1 MSKVSK
7 KKAKETQPA
16 RATKKVAKKAA
27 KKVTKKVTKKAQPAA
42 RKSPPP
48 RATSKVAAKPA
59 VAAVAAPP
67 TALPTALRMRPVIG
81 HDNRAW
87 WDRINEGQL
96 PIQRCKQC
104 GTLRHP
110 PRPMCWKC
118 QSLEWELVAASG
130 KGTVYSYVVV
140 YRPEIPGY
148 TYPLVV
154 AVVELA
160 EGTRIVSNLVGI
172 DPKDVKIGMPV
183 KVSIEAVDDELK
195 LPLFRPAR

>member
-7 KKAKETQPA
+7 KKARKTQPA

-27 KKVTKKVTKKAQPAA
+27 KKAAKKVTRKAQPAA

-48 RATSKVAAKPA
+48 RATSKVAEKAAAKPA

-67 TALPTALRMRPVIG
+67 KALRMRPVIG

-96 PIQRCKQC
+96 PIQRCKKC

-140 YRPEIPGY
+140 HRPEIPGY

-154 AVVELA
+154 AVVELE

-172 DPKDVKIGMPV
+172 DPQNVEIGMPV
-183 KVSIEAVDDELK
+183 KVSIEAVDDALK

>member
-7 KKAKETQPA
+7 KKARKTQPA

-27 KKVTKKVTKKAQPAA
+27 KKVTKKAQPAA

-48 RATSKVAAKPA
+48 RATSKVAEKAAAKPA

-96 PIQRCKQC
+96 PIQRCKKC

-140 YRPEIPGY
+140 HRPEIPGY

-154 AVVELA
+154 AVVELE

-172 DPKDVKIGMPV
+172 DPKNVEIGMPV

>member
-7 KKAKETQPA
+7 KKTRKTQPV

-27 KKVTKKVTKKAQPAA
+27 KKARPAT

-48 RATSKVAAKPA
+48 GATSKVAEKAAAKPA
-59 VAAVAAPP
+59 VAAVATP
-67 TALPTALRMRPVIG
+67 LRMRPVIG

-96 PIQRCKQC
+96 TIQRCKQC

-130 KGTVYSYVVV
+130 KGSVYSYVVV
-140 YRPEIPGY
+140 HRPEIPGY

-154 AVVELA
+154 AVVELE

-172 DPKDVKIGMPV
+172 DPQNVKIGMPV

-195 LPLFRPAR
+195 LPLFRPAS

>member
-7 KKAKETQPA
+7 KKTRKTQPV

-27 KKVTKKVTKKAQPAA
+27 KKARPAT

-48 RATSKVAAKPA
+48 GATSKVAEKAAAKPA
-59 VAAVAAPP
+59 VAAVATP
-67 TALPTALRMRPVIG
+67 PTALRMRPVIG

-96 PIQRCKQC
+96 TIQRCKQC

-140 YRPEIPGY
+140 HRPEIPGY

-154 AVVELA
+154 AVVELE

-172 DPKDVKIGMPV
+172 DPQNVKIGMPV

-195 LPLFRPAR
+195 LPLFRPAS

>member
-7 KKAKETQPA
+7 KKTKTT
-16 RATKKVAKKAA
+16 TKK
-27 KKVTKKVTKKAQPAA
+27 TTKKAQPAR
-42 RKSPPP
+42 RKVSPP
-48 RATSKVAAKPA
+48 RGTSKVAKKDTKKTGTA
-59 VAAVAAPP
+59 VATPPAAQ
-67 TALPTALRMRPVIG
+67 RMRPVIG
-81 HDNRAW
+81 HDNRVW
-87 WDRINEGQL
+87 WDRINAGEL

-118 QSLEWELVAASG
+118 QSLDWENVAASG

-140 YRPEIPGY
+140 HRPEIPGY

-154 AVVELA
+154 AVVELE

-172 DPKDVKIGMPV
+172 DPTDVTIGMPV
-183 KVSIEAVDDELK
+183 KVSIESVDATLK
-195 LPLFRPAR
+195 LPLFRPAS